1 LPRNKFK
8 VGDRVPPDFVAI
20 APEARDTGHKDK
32 SKAPQGKVLPNE
44 KKPTHDKKPPRSR
57 QQVVHIDDLFY
68 WVCDC
73 DTFNAA
79 AYHVCKSCNVKRT
92 SGTRRSKLL
101 EIAEN
106 SVSENVTSLE
116 EAILQVPESSRPSIP
131 DRILAK
137 LLESKIAGLS
147 LSEFCT
153 APSTVIDAYFYWTC
167 GSCTMQNTY
176 RKGICCACKEAK
188 GYFARSSPLLVVA
201 EQIALKSKTTEEAYS
216 KWPPLETRQIP
227 KDVMES
233 LITCVYIIGKKGS
246 ARRCRNQ
253 KLEGFDYCVTHC
265 DPSLLTASRVDEYE
279 ENYTVG
285 SDSYGKDSSPQPSSV
300 QRRLSLIGIGSMK
313 ESLQSF
319 LESNIGTMRNELGWA
334 INSIEDSLL
343 CGSATKPFPLGL
355 KVRTYFLGYGC
366 HDGRIMKV
374 RRQFFEDDGSQDHRP
389 VLMYRVIYND
399 GDQQDWL
406 HHNICSMRQVF
417 DVNNVDPEAS
427 FDAQIPRGTR
437 FEMKSGVTVKV
448 TRHKVSAQSEQIV
461 SFVVDES
468 NESSNEISL
477 SLLKFQVAVVRRI
490 DDQTPVASSSLEWPI
505 SNDRV
510 QQSGNTGTIQ
520 HKVCNGLHLLNK
532 SYKVENVAHRLQKL
546 PNVDDPR
553 DIRRGCKMSRW
564 DPGNVFHYIHWD
576 PSQCLVCEIC
586 GIDKDDSQGP

>member
-1 LPRNKFK
+1 
-8 VGDRVPPDFVAI
+8 
-20 APEARDTGHKDK
+20 
-32 SKAPQGKVLPNE
+32 
-44 KKPTHDKKPPRSR
+44 
-57 QQVVHIDDLFY
+57 
-68 WVCDC
+68 
-73 DTFNAA
+73 
-79 AYHVCKSCNVKRT
+79 
-92 SGTRRSKLL
+92 
-101 EIAEN
+101 
-106 SVSENVTSLE
+106 
-116 EAILQVPESSRPSIP
+116 
-131 DRILAK
+131 
-137 LLESKIAGLS
+137 
-147 LSEFCT
+147 
-153 APSTVIDAYFYWTC
+153 
-167 GSCTMQNTY
+167 
-176 RKGICCACKEAK
+176 
-188 GYFARSSPLLVVA
+188 
-201 EQIALKSKTTEEAYS
+201 
-216 KWPPLETRQIP
+216 
-227 KDVMES
+227 
-233 LITCVYIIGKKGS
+233 
-246 ARRCRNQ
+246 
-253 KLEGFDYCVTHC
+253 
-265 DPSLLTASRVDEYE
+265 
-279 ENYTVG
+279 
-285 SDSYGKDSSPQPSSV
+285 
-300 QRRLSLIGIGSMK
+300 MK

-448 TRHKVSAQSEQIV
+448 TRHKVSVQSEQIV

-553 DIRRGCKMSRW
+553 DIRRGCTMSRW